1 MNTGHDL
8 LLDQFSSE
16 GGPDKRLTTWY
27 AQGQSDGF
35 GDRLLMFD
43 NTNAPSWEILRFK
56 PALAREPRFDAALRE
71 RVEQLTSFQHDAF
84 PLVRP
89 IKRLGHEDG
98 LAVVSTY
105 SGGASLSEAL
115 KKPRSAEFALRLI
128 RQLVPALAALQRV
141 GPGVAHGAVTVDRI
155 ILSADGRLMIRE
167 HMVGKAI
174 DSLEWPAARL
184 WAEFGMIV
192 PRSSTAA
199 RIDERTDITQLGL
212 VVLSLMAGRRIG
224 PDDYPDR
231 MGALLDELTLK
242 NHLHNPSNP
251 GKFQALRHWLERALQ
266 VSGQSFSSAH
276 DAEAALV
283 DLQEPGESKG
293 TQDEQTFRPAPKPA
307 IAEEPAPMWS
317 ASRGLSA
324 PPPTP
329 ATSTPTPAAL
339 APMPASAPPKKRASI
354 RTRIGGSI
362 RARITTVRERLVQVW
377 RSVPG
382 PVVRIASVVLAI
394 LAIAEGIFIGRLLST
409 RTGAPT
415 AAVMT
420 VSTQARAQTSATAE
434 PAASTPV
441 SDGSAPNRVEQP
453 ASVAS
458 LPLVVATATVD
469 PKVPPIKTLPP
480 PSPAVRTGG
489 IRLSTPIDLTVLD
502 GDRVIGSSA
511 EGPIFAAA
519 GRHEFEFVNSAIGYR
534 TRQLVEIKA
543 GQIVS
548 FTVPVPNGTL
558 NINAQPWASVSLN
571 GNPVGE
577 TPLGNLSVVPGQYE
591 VVFSHPQLGERRQR
605 VLVRSGVET
614 RVGVNLQK

>member
-56 PALAREPRFDAALRE
+56 PILAREARFDAALRE

-105 SGGASLSEAL
+105 SGGASLAEAL

-167 HMVGKAI
+167 HMVGLAL
-174 DSLEWPAARL
+174 DSLEWPPARL
-184 WAEFGMIV
+184 WAEFGIIV
-192 PRSSTAA
+192 PRSTA

-224 PDDYPDR
+224 PDEYPDR
-231 MGALLDELTLK
+231 LGALLDELTLK
-242 NHLHNPSNP
+242 NHLQNPSNP

-266 VSGQSFSSAH
+266 LSGQSFTSASE
-276 DAEAALV
+276 AEAALV
-283 DLQEPGESKG
+283 DLQEPGESRG
-293 TQDEQTFRPAPKPA
+293 TQAEQAFRPAPKPA

-317 ASRGLSA
+317 AARGLPA
-324 PPPTP
+324 PVTP
-329 ATSTPTPAAL
+329 VAALTPTPP
-339 APMPASAPPKKRASI
+339 APQPKRASI
-354 RTRIGGSI
+354 RTRFAGAI
-362 RARITTVRERLVQVW
+362 RAQITSVRERVVQVW

-382 PVVRIASVVLAI
+382 PVMRVASVILAI
-394 LAIAEGIFIGRLLST
+394 LAIAEAIFIGRLLET
-409 RTGAPT
+409 RSATTGA
-415 AAVMT
+415 
-420 VSTQARAQTSATAE
+420 ATA
-434 PAASTPV
+434 PVVSSASAGSTVQGAASPAVKESSAAPADAKPV
-441 SDGSAPNRVEQP
+441 ERP
-453 ASVAS
+453 ASVGS

-480 PSPAVRTGG
+480 PPPAVRTGG
-489 IRLSTPIDLTVLD
+489 IRLSTPIELTVLD
-502 GDRVIGSSA
+502 GDRVVGSSA

-519 GRHEFEFVNSAIGYR
+519 GQHEFEFVNSAIGYR

-543 GQIVS
+543 GQVVS

-558 NINAQPWASVSLN
+558 NINAEPWAAVSLN

-577 TPLGNLSVVPGQYE
+577 TPLGNLSVVPGQYD

>member
-71 RVEQLTSFQHDAF
+71 RVEQLTSFQHDSF
-84 PLVRP
+84 PQVRP

-167 HMVGKAI
+167 HMVGQAL

-184 WAEFGMIV
+184 WAEFGIIV
-192 PRSSTAA
+192 PRSSPAA

-242 NHLHNPSNP
+242 NHLQNPSNP
-251 GKFQALRHWLERALQ
+251 GNFQALRHWLERALQ
-266 VSGQSFSSAH
+266 LSGQSFSSASEG
-276 DAEAALV
+276 EAALL

-293 TQDEQTFRPAPKPA
+293 TQADQGFRPAPKPA

-317 ASRGLSA
+317 AARGLPA
-324 PPPTP
+324 P
-329 ATSTPTPAAL
+329 ATPAAEL
-339 APMPASAPPKKRASI
+339 
-354 RTRIGGSI
+354 TL
-362 RARITTVRERLVQVW
+362 T
-377 RSVPG
+377 
-382 PVVRIASVVLAI
+382 
-394 LAIAEGIFIGRLLST
+394 
-409 RTGAPT
+409 
-415 AAVMT
+415 
-420 VSTQARAQTSATAE
+420 
-434 PAASTPV
+434 PAAALAAINCDCSNHC
-441 SDGSAPNRVEQP
+441 A
-453 ASVAS
+453 
-458 LPLVVATATVD
+458 
-469 PKVPPIKTLPP
+469 IK
-480 PSPAVRTGG
+480 
-489 IRLSTPIDLTVLD
+489 
-502 GDRVIGSSA
+502 
-511 EGPIFAAA
+511 
-519 GRHEFEFVNSAIGYR
+519 N
-534 TRQLVEIKA
+534 
-543 GQIVS
+543 
-548 FTVPVPNGTL
+548 
-558 NINAQPWASVSLN
+558 
-571 GNPVGE
+571 
-577 TPLGNLSVVPGQYE
+577 
-591 VVFSHPQLGERRQR
+591 
-605 VLVRSGVET
+605 
-614 RVGVNLQK
+614 